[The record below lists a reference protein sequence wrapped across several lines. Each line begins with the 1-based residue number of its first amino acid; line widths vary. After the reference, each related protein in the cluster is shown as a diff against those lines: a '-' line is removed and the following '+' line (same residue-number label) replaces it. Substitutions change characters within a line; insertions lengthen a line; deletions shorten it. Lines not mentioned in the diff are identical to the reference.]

1 MRTKLLFLFLI
12 ATTFFTYSQNKNYIL
27 VIDGDSIAIDLN
39 EELKHNIKGK
49 KVALKL
55 IQPNNLV
62 YSDDLISFQY
72 PNDLNV
78 AKTQIDE
85 DIEQLMVMKAT
96 GTGYM
101 IQTYKSFNPTM
112 LIDLMLSEITKES
125 VSYGYSK
132 KEEAFEHKLQSGQ
145 VLKGKTA
152 KLEYKGEEEVYT
164 VAAYGNKDEGILI
177 MTMLFTDDDYR
188 EADESLLSQLFNTL
202 KVNTTD

>member
-1 MRTKLLFLFLI
+1 
-12 ATTFFTYSQNKNYIL
+12 
-27 VIDGDSIAIDLN
+27 
-39 EELKHNIKGK
+39 
-49 KVALKL
+49 
-55 IQPNNLV
+55 
-62 YSDDLISFQY
+62 
-72 PNDLNV
+72 
-78 AKTQIDE
+78 
-85 DIEQLMVMKAT
+85 MVMKAT